1 MWTGSALRRSIGS
14 FILGDKKSP
23 RAATC
28 GPGDAN
34 FENDSRELRK
44 PIALERDQFGE
55 GTFLQLARLPG
66 VHPSFVNHL
75 LQILANFLGDIQLLL
90 IDELD
95 PAGFAEWIDAQ
106 PDVGPK
112 WRRRYVRVIR
122 SLPTTPTNKILKR
135 VLVHQKF
142 RSDRTERD
150 EIWVRGRGEDAFR
163 PFTHEDE
170 KKLRV
175 EMG

>member
-1 MWTGSALRRSIGS
+1 MLAAVYGVPDEQAGDQVMAALVLREGAS
-14 FILGDKKSP
+14 F
-23 RAATC
+23 
-28 GPGDAN
+28 
-34 FENDSRELRK
+34 
-44 PIALERDQFGE
+44 
-55 GTFLQLARLPG
+55 
-66 VHPSFVNHL
+66 
-75 LQILANFLGDIQLLL
+75 
-90 IDELD
+90 D

-112 WRRRYVRVIR
+112 WRPRYVRVSR

-135 VLVHQKF
+135 VLVHQKY

-170 KKLRV
+170 KKLRGGF
-175 EMG
+175 MAAGRDRFWDL